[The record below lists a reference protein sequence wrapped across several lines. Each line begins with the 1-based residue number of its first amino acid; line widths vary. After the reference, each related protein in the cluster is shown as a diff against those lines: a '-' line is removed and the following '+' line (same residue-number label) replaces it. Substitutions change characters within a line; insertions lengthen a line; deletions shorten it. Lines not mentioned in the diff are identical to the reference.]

1 MNSERPIE
9 CTNCRKKC
17 TIKYRQIEDGK
28 VLSMNYCVDCPL
40 LKDKIA
46 LATHEEDVAFFEI
59 EKNILCSEC
68 KTTLHAVMTGAPF
81 GCKKCY
87 EAFEEFLTQEF
98 AQSGAIPVSCIE
110 LTQEKKK
117 MPLHL
122 GNVPSKAKSPDF
134 ANKLRSLNSALHE
147 ALAIENYERAASLR
161 DQIKLLMDQSYKGV
175 KDS

>member
-1 MNSERPIE
+1 MDNERPIE
-9 CTNCRKKC
+9 CTNCKKKC
-17 TIKYRQIEDGK
+17 TIKYREIKDGK
-28 VLSMNYCVDCPL
+28 VTSMSYCVDCPL
-40 LKDKIA
+40 LKDKLA
-46 LATHEEDVAFFEI
+46 LAAHDEDVAPFEI
-59 EKNILCSEC
+59 EKNILCPDC

-98 AQSGAIPVSCIE
+98 AQSGAIPLSSVE
-110 LTQEKKK
+110 AHKDQRK

-122 GNVPSKAKSPDF
+122 GNVPTKAKSTDF

-147 ALAIENYERAASLR
+147 ALAIENYERAADLR
-161 DQIKLLMDQSYKGV
+161 DQIKFLMDQSYKGA